1 MLQLEAEFDAA
12 CREVA
17 ALPPEKR
24 AGAASR
30 RGATGRSSSIMSMAS
45 RRSSMQPHE
54 QTQQMVSFGS
64 SLLLDHVIAL
74 YKLRQQ
80 IRPGRVQQKERL
92 RTDMQSGD
100 CSCMV
105 EGSTSQDTFIQSYRV
120 GRSCCSWRRRRT
132 RVAAQPSGPS
142 WKPARLRNRR
152 SPQPWCDCCSIA
164 CALRQLL

>member
-24 AGAASR
+24 AGTASR

-74 YKLRQQ
+74 YKLRQH
-80 IRPGRVQQKERL
+80 IRSGRLQQRRDLQQTCRAVTVHAWWRARPLMTLSSNHTGSAGAAAAGGGGARESLHSHPDHHGSLPDCATGGVHSPGATAAPLHARCG
-92 RTDMQSGD
+92 S
-100 CSCMV
+100 SC
-105 EGSTSQDTFIQSYRV
+105 
-120 GRSCCSWRRRRT
+120 
-132 RVAAQPSGPS
+132 
-142 WKPARLRNRR
+142 
-152 SPQPWCDCCSIA
+152 
-164 CALRQLL
+164 